1 MSFSFESQFK
11 GAIRRNYKHEPLSL
25 RRVCLVTDLE
35 QGRAQ
40 HIEAVTRRF
49 LGGASA
55 LRHAS
60 WEHLDSQALGTV
72 PELVERI
79 CQSDYDLV
87 ITYRNLREQ
96 PRSPRSS
103 LGNYLDSLT
112 QATDSPV
119 LVLPVRRRRD
129 EGGQQLEARL
139 QNTDR
144 VMVITDHLTE
154 DPALI
159 RYGAEFTQ
167 PGGLLFLSHV
177 EDQDVFERYMD
188 IIGKI
193 PEIDDDLARERIQE
207 RLLKEARQFCDSAAV
222 ELHTLELDLT
232 VKPLVHMGR
241 PLATYKQLLAE
252 HEVDLLVAD
261 SKTPDRYAM
270 SASAYAATVEF
281 IDTPILLL

>member
-1 MSFSFESQFK
+1 VSFSFESQFK
-11 GAIRRNYKHEPLSL
+11 GAIRRTYQHEPLSL
-25 RRVCLVTDLE
+25 RRVCLVTDLSPARAERVE
-35 QGRAQ
+35 QVARG
-40 HIEAVTRRF
+40 F
-49 LGGASA
+49 LSQAAA
-55 LRHAS
+55 LRHATG
-60 WEHLDSQALGTV
+60 ERLDSQALGTA
-72 PELVERI
+72 PQLVEHI
-79 CQSDYDLV
+79 SQGGYDLV
-87 ITYRNLREQ
+87 ITHRNLRES

-112 QATDSPV
+112 QATEAPV

-129 EGGQQLEARL
+129 EGASQLEARL
-139 QNTDR
+139 ENTDR

-177 EDQDVFERYMD
+177 EDEATFERYMD
-188 IIGKI
+188 IISKI
-193 PEIDDDLARERIQE
+193 PEIDDDLARERIKA
-207 RLLKEARQFCDSAAV
+207 RLLKEARQFCESAAV

-232 VKPLVHMGR
+232 VKPLVSMGR
-241 PLATYKQLLAE
+241 PLEDYRRMLSE
-252 HEVDLLVAD
+252 HQVDLLVAD